1 MDLKY
6 VLAHRI
12 SKVKKHNKKPLET
25 PVVKPW
31 FALQFVNRVFYPVD
45 TPLTT
50 IDDWFLAPWRKYP

>member
-1 MDLKY
+1 MDPKY

-12 SKVKKHNKKPLET
+12 SKVKTQRNKPLET

-31 FALQFVNRVFYPVD
+31 FALQFVNHVFYSVD
-45 TPLTT
+45 TPVTT